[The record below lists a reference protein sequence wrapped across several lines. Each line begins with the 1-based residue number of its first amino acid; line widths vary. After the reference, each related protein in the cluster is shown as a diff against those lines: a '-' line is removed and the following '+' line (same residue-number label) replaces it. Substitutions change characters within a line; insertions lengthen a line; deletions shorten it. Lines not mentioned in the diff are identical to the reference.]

1 MKLGI
6 AILSCVL
13 FPIVSSSIVF
23 ASAYGTWD
31 SSENSCNCKVL
42 LIMSMYE
49 DGSPTGTMNFA
60 GTQVA
65 IYAAVVD
72 GDHLSFS
79 GYQPSTNNGMTVTY
93 HYDAKVSGDKMTGT
107 FANEAVPAE
116 THAFS
121 AKRQRGN

>member
-1 MKLGI
+1 MKLGV

-13 FPIVSSSIVF
+13 FPILSSSIVF
-23 ASAYGTWD
+23 ASAYGRWD
-31 SSENSCNCKVL
+31 SSENSCNCNVL
-42 LIMSMYE
+42 LIMRMYE
-49 DGSPTGTMNFA
+49 DGSPTGTMNFV

-65 IYAAVVD
+65 IYDAVVD

-79 GYQPSTNNGMTVTY
+79 VDQPSTNNGITVTY

-116 THAFS
+116 TRAFS
-121 AKRQRGN
+121 AKRQRES